1 MAGILFWTGVFV
13 ASLAVLVKASDL
25 FTDAAEEI
33 GLRFGVPPFI
43 IGITIVAVGTSL
55 PELVSSVISV
65 LAGSPGIVSGNV
77 VGSNIANICFILALA
92 AIVGRKISIDRELV
106 RVDLP
111 ILMTSAF
118 FLALVVFDG
127 AVSALEGLVGL
138 LAFGAYLH
146 FTLSEKEEDDGE
158 LVDDSIEEAVEE
170 RPSSLQP
177 YLLLLVAGVLIYIG
191 ADYTIESIVQIS
203 HLIGVAEQVIALTAV
218 SLGTSLPELVVTVRS
233 AQKGKAEIAVGNIL
247 GSNIFNT
254 YGVMGVSAL
263 VAGTLSVPADII
275 SFAMPVMVAATLLYF
290 FMTQDKE
297 ITLWEGASLLLFYA
311 VFLVN
316 IIL

>member
-1 MAGILFWTGVFV
+1 MAGILFWAGVFI
-13 ASLAVLVKASDL
+13 ASLAVLVKAADL
-25 FTDAAEEI
+25 FTGAAEEI

-55 PELVSSVISV
+55 PELVSSVVSV

-77 VGSNIANICFILALA
+77 VGSNIANICLILALA
-92 AIVGRKISIDRELV
+92 ALVGRKISIDRELV

-111 ILMTSAF
+111 ILITSAF

-127 AVSALEGLVGL
+127 AVSALEGIVGL

-146 FTLSEKEEDDGE
+146 FMLSEKEDDDGG
-158 LVDDSIEEAVEE
+158 LIDDTIEEAVEE
-170 RPSSLQP
+170 RPSSLRP
-177 YLLLLVAGVLIYIG
+177 YLLLLIAGVLIYIG
-191 ADYTIESIVQIS
+191 ADYTIESIIQIS
-203 HLIGVAEQVIALTAV
+203 QIIGVPEQVIALTAV
-218 SLGTSLPELVVTVRS
+218 SVGTSLPELVVTVRS

-254 YGVMGVSAL
+254 YGVMGISAL

-290 FMTQDKE
+290 FMTQDRE
-297 ITLWEGASLLLFYA
+297 ITLWEGAALLLFYA
-311 VFLVN
+311 VFLIN